1 MGFIKNLMERFKKNE
16 VMAIEN
22 LNYNPNL
29 IAMLQ
34 SDHQQ
39 LFEIYRTLQAQYKI
53 DNSFGAMEPLMN
65 EFKLAFEL
73 HLMME
78 DAQLY
83 GYLRAATLEDDDNH
97 TLVNEM
103 QEQMNS
109 ITKKIIKLIH
119 LYGDEKSYQKNVD
132 KLLDDLGNVGM
143 ILTQRFNTEEEKLY
157 PLYKEA

>member
-22 LNYNPNL
+22 LNYSPNL
-29 IAMLQ
+29 ITMLQ

-39 LFEIYRTLQAQYKI
+39 LFEIYRTLQTQYKI
-53 DNSFGAMEPLMN
+53 DNSFGAMESLIN

-78 DAQLY
+78 DTQLY
-83 GYLRAATLEDDDNH
+83 GYLRAATLEDSDNH
-97 TLVNEM
+97 ALVNEM
-103 QEQMNS
+103 QEQMNP
-109 ITKKIIKLIH
+109 IIKKIIKLIH
-119 LYGDEKSYQKNVD
+119 LYSDEKSYQKNVD
-132 KLLDDLGNVGM
+132 KLLDDLGAMGM

-157 PLYKEA
+157 PLYKEV